1 MAKALSIASLAG
13 VAFLLGG
20 AVGQQLQPPPDQGYW
35 TVSRVIMPRSADRDS
50 LRAIM
55 KESAGVRV
63 EALKRSGIS
72 RYWLVEYAGGNGAQV
87 LVLTRYPSWVGVQDT
102 ILGFNSDAYRRTMP
116 DSAKRMAWV
125 KRWRDLMASAP
136 SERSL
141 WREIAGPDR

>member
-1 MAKALSIASLAG
+1 MTRLLPLATLAG
-13 VAFLLGG
+13 AAFLLGG
-20 AVGQQLQPPPDQGYW
+20 AVSRQLQPPADQSYW
-35 TVSRVIMPRSADRDS
+35 TVSRVTMPRATDRDS

-55 KESAGVRV
+55 KESAGVRA

-125 KRWRDLMASAP
+125 KRWRDLMAPMPA
-136 SERSL
+136 ERSL
-141 WREIAGPDR
+141 WREIAGPNH